1 MLAPIMCRLPSDLG
15 LLSHISSG
23 WQLLRSDPH
32 RLLQVNASPSLS
44 ATTPSDRILK
54 SKVIHDTLQ
63 LATPVEWGGSGAA
76 GVASSACNP
85 TPRPASASSMRSAG
99 GDAGPFRCG

>member
-1 MLAPIMCRLPSDLG
+1 MLALTMCRLPICPWA
-15 LLSHISSG
+15 LSHINSG
-23 WQLLRSDPH
+23 WTLSRSGPH
-32 RLLQVNASPSLS
+32 CLLQVNASPSLS
-44 ATTPSDRILK
+44 ATTPSDRLLK

-63 LATPVEWGGSGAA
+63 LATPVEWGGSGAVGAA
-76 GVASSACNP
+76 GSACNP